1 MSCTKSQIHAAVA
14 SWAGVMNVTADTML
28 NGLGGKQWPN
38 DAPSLIAS
46 IESICGCTIPPEDY
60 EVFARVAD
68 IDEWVG
74 AGD

>member
-1 MSCTKSQIHAAVA
+1 MSCTKSQVHAAVA
-14 SWAGVMNVTADTML
+14 SWAGVFNVTTETVL
-28 NGLGGKQWPN
+28 NGLGGKEWPK

-46 IESICGCTIPPEDY
+46 IESMCGCTIPPGDY
-60 EVFARVAD
+60 DLFARVAD